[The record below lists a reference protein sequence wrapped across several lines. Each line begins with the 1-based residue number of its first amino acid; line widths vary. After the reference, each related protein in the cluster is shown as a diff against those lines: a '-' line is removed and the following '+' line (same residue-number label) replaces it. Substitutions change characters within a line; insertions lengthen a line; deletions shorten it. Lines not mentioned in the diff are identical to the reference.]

1 MTEIN
6 DRISIQVGLSGYSFK
21 IESTTGAESSGWLAA
36 ESIFT
41 VPQMQRRYSD
51 VNVSV
56 FTPHCTLV
64 PENFHKPELSKSLLS
79 DVAEL
84 PEGAAVDFIRVP
96 EYNAVMVYSI
106 SIGGTLHKVVAE
118 SVLRLDGS
126 KSRPVPELFSMLKVL
141 KDLYEYNR
149 IVASYMDGVLYL
161 VIAQGKSLLL
171 CNSYDAPDF
180 TTAQY
185 FIFHAMKK
193 LQLNPEV
200 STIYFRTPLNEEQEM
215 SLYRYFKSV
224 DVL

>member
-21 IESTTGAESSGWLAA
+21 IESAKGTEVSGWLGA

-51 VNVSV
+51 VLISL
-56 FTPHCTLV
+56 FTPYCTLV
-64 PENFHKPELSKSLLS
+64 PENFHRPELSRELLS
-79 DVAEL
+79 EVVDL
-84 PEGAAVDFIRVP
+84 PEDAQVDYVRVP
-96 EYNAVMVYSI
+96 EQNAVMVYSN
-106 SIGGTLHKVVAE
+106 SIGGTLHKVVSE

-126 KSRPVPELFSMLKVL
+126 KAQAVPELYCMLKSVS
-141 KDLYEYNR
+141 DMSEYNR

-161 VIAQGKSLLL
+161 VIAQGKTLML

-185 FIFHAMKK
+185 FIFLAMKK
-193 LQLNPEV
+193 LQLNPEI
-200 STIYFRTPLNEEQEM
+200 STIYFRTPLPEELEM

-224 DVL
+224 DTI